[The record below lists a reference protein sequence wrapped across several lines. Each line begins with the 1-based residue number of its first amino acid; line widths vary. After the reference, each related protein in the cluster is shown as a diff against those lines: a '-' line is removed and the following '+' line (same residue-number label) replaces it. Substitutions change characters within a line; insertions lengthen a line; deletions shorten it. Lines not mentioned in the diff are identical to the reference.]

1 MYKKILVPIDGSKL
15 ASDALLHALDLA
27 KTQESEVEILHV
39 MSVTEDLPREQKT
52 LGKKDS
58 PPEWVK
64 DYVTR
69 IRENDER
76 MLDDALKRSK
86 ALVPGATITSKLL
99 LGRAWE
105 VIIQEAEKGGFDLIV
120 IGSRGLGGIKEL
132 VLGSVSHEVVE
143 KSKVPVLVVK

>member
-1 MYKKILVPIDGSKL
+1 MYKKILVPIDGSKP

-27 KTQESEVEILHV
+27 NTYGAEVEILHV

-76 MLDDALKRSK
+76 MLGEALKRSK
-86 ALVPGATITSKLL
+86 ALAPGAVITSKLL
-99 LGRAWE
+99 LGGAAE
-105 VIIQEAEKGGFDLIV
+105 VIIGEAEKGGFDLVV

-132 VLGSVSHEVVE
+132 FLGSVSHEIVE
-143 KSKVPVLVVK
+143 KSKVPVLIVK

>member
-15 ASDALLHALDLA
+15 AADALLHALDLA
-27 KTQESEVEILHV
+27 KTQRAEVEILHV
-39 MSVTEDLPREQKT
+39 MSITEDLPREQKT
-52 LGKKDS
+52 LGNKDS

-69 IRENDER
+69 VRENDEK
-76 MLDDALKRSK
+76 MLGEALKRSK
-86 ALVPGATITSKLL
+86 ALVPGITVSSKLL
-99 LGRAWE
+99 LGRPGE
-105 VIIQEAEKGGFDLIV
+105 VIANEAEKGGYDLIV

-132 VLGSVSHEVVE
+132 VLGSVSHEVVN